1 MHEASTTC
9 LSPLVMIRFM
19 RIFAEQYEAHYKTRY
34 EAAGIYY
41 EHRLIDDMVAQ
52 VSQGLGIYGDL

>member
-1 MHEASTTC
+1 MT
-9 LSPLVMIRFM
+9 IRFM
-19 RIFAEQYEAHYKTRY
+19 RIFADQYEANYKTRY

-52 VSQGLGIYGDL
+52 VSQGVGYISISTWNRNLDLHLI